1 MALLKRELHRHTTGP
16 DITHADRWALVFD
29 TDTKDLYVEHDEAY
43 LETRLGGA
51 MDMQIS
57 RMDVADYLKRGGQ
70 TAGHREL
77 WRLLRTLFDGG
88 RDADADD
95 GGR

>member
-1 MALLKRELHRHTTGP
+1 MAFLKRELHRHTTGP

-43 LETRLGGA
+43 LEARIGGSVRV
-51 MDMQIS
+51 QTV
-57 RMDVADYLKRGGQ
+57 RMDVAAYLKCSGQ

-77 WRLLRTLFDGG
+77 WRLLRTLFDDE
-88 RDADADD
+88 RDATV
-95 GGR
+95 